1 MTVGA
6 RSGEGGCA
14 SNGRNLESQVATGG
28 MLEMQTRPI
37 PIALLPDA
45 RGVGFGGRRR
55 GRQEDEKIWCC
66 SEQRV
71 VEQLG
76 GRAGDRGFAIIT
88 LRYLIWEWIGG

>member
-1 MTVGA
+1 LCVEWAESRVTGRRNGVMLDANATDSN
-6 RSGEGGCA
+6 RA
-14 SNGRNLESQVATGG
+14 SR
-28 MLEMQTRPI
+28 RC
-37 PIALLPDA
+37 